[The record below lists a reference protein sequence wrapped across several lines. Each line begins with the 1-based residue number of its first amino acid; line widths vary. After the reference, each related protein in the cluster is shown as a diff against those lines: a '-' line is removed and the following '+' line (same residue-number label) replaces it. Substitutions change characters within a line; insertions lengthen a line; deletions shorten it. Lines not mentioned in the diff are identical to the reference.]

1 MYNEQSQCVCIYIY
15 LKLDIQKVMLGR
27 YELECELKKKK
38 KKRWWWE
45 NLFSNVSVMRPEA
58 KGDVIKSCLRLIRS
72 STRRYI
78 WLF

>member
-1 MYNEQSQCVCIYIY
+1 MNWSVS
-15 LKLDIQKVMLGR
+15 L
-27 YELECELKKKK
+27 KKK

-45 NLFSNVSVMRPEA
+45 NLFSNVIVMRPEA

-72 STRRYI
+72 STGLYI